1 MAHEAVLIAQE
12 KKRLETRQN
21 VADAQERERAKLIRT
36 VALQHQDHI
45 AESQKEIRR
54 LEKEWQKV
62 CGALQKALGSEQLQV
77 VRIQLELVRVKQGA
91 REKEETLQRQASAA
105 HQACSVSASFYH
117 HASIPRFYTHWCIL
131 TLLYA
136 RFYHRFYHE
145 CKLLPS
151 RFYTTLL
158 YSLVYTHASILTLLS
173 SSYSKFHSVSIGP
186 FLFYDLHPF
195 GFRFPLAL
203 LEASKPIGQIGAK

>member
-1 MAHEAVLIAQE
+1 MLIAQE

-54 LEKEWQKV
+54 LDKEWQKV

-105 HQACSVSASFYH
+105 HQSCSVSASFYH
-117 HASIPRFYTHWCIL
+117 PAAIPRF
-131 TLLYA
+131 
-136 RFYHRFYHE
+136 
-145 CKLLPS
+145 
-151 RFYTTLL
+151 
-158 YSLVYTHASILTLLS
+158 
-173 SSYSKFHSVSIGP
+173 
-186 FLFYDLHPF
+186 
-195 GFRFPLAL
+195 
-203 LEASKPIGQIGAK
+203 